1 MSIRY
6 SPGPW
11 EAILS
16 KPSRRGIDGTAMV
29 RAGGTMAIDCIR
41 SGDSWEEVEGN
52 CRLIAAAPE
61 LVEALRKIAGMD
73 DAAAAGVAR
82 SALAAAKLKK

>member
-1 MSIRY
+1 MSIKY
-6 SPGPW
+6 TKGPW

-29 RAGGTMAIDCIR
+29 RAGGTMAIDCTN

-52 CRLIAAAPE
+52 CKLIAALPD
-61 LVEALRKIAGMD
+61 LVEALRKISAMND
-73 DAAAAGVAR
+73 TSAAHVAR
-82 SALAAAKLKK
+82 AALDAAKLKR